1 MRSSRDDS
9 NTQKSAGK
17 VLINKWSLAM
27 ADNDEQSVRRRNV
40 EPQSESDND
49 RLDVN
54 KQFIIYFFVVRR
66 RKNYFTKDSVTDI
79 RHSLCVKD
87 V

>member
-1 MRSSRDDS
+1 
-9 NTQKSAGK
+9 
-17 VLINKWSLAM
+17 M

-54 KQFIIYFFVVRR
+54 KQFIIYFFVRR
-66 RKNYFTKDSVTDI
+66 RKNYFARFCDWQSSI
-79 RHSLCVKD
+79 SLCKGFIIELLAWN
-87 V
+87 